1 MAVLA
6 GVVALAGLRTI
17 WAEVGMI
24 MEGFVMAFRNILHV
38 VVKDFLLGGHRALAG
53 LEQIGY

>member
-1 MAVLA
+1 
-6 GVVALAGLRTI
+6 
-17 WAEVGMI
+17 MI